1 MAAWRQGEPA
11 NIDEWLRAPDGRP
24 RVTVVYTSH
33 LDEDQRVFVT
43 ALLLNKIVSW
53 VRRQPGTGDLR
64 CLLYMDEIFG
74 YFPPTANPPTKKPLL
89 TLLKQ
94 ARAHGLGVLLST
106 QNPVD
111 LDYRGLANMGI
122 WAIGRLQTTQDQA
135 RIRTGIEAALEDSE
149 FAGSFDNLISGVQ
162 KRVFLVHDIHRP
174 APALVHSRWA
184 MSYLRGPITRDEI
197 ERLPGA
203 TRTQPR
209 AAATAAGTMAPGA
222 ATAAAAPRAGAASAP
237 PPLPAP
243 LRARYLNRFGGN
255 IASPHLYVKAAVRYK
270 AAGAAGPETVH
281 SIAFPIDPSHGP
293 AEVLTGAPI
302 QVDEAALAEA
312 PPAGVSYGD
321 LPSFLAVEG
330 AKTLE
335 RALRD
340 RLDDAFTIDLL
351 YDPETKSLSRPGE
364 MMEDFALR
372 LRDTPAIQSKRR
384 SLESKLTSK
393 RGQIQD
399 RQEEVKARG
408 MEKWA
413 SIGTSI
419 LSNASIIFGR
429 KRTVTGVGGVL
440 SKQRMESTA
449 RQRIERLQAEV
460 VELEDEISRLSAV
473 DPLRFETRSVKPS
486 RSDVSLIRYDI
497 LWVT

>member
-1 MAAWRQGEPA
+1 
-11 NIDEWLRAPDGRP
+11 
-24 RVTVVYTSH
+24 
-33 LDEDQRVFVT
+33 
-43 ALLLNKIVSW
+43 
-53 VRRQPGTGDLR
+53 
-64 CLLYMDEIFG
+64 
-74 YFPPTANPPTKKPLL
+74 
-89 TLLKQ
+89 
-94 ARAHGLGVLLST
+94 
-106 QNPVD
+106 
-111 LDYRGLANMGI
+111 
-122 WAIGRLQTTQDQA
+122 
-135 RIRTGIEAALEDSE
+135 
-149 FAGSFDNLISGVQ
+149 
-162 KRVFLVHDIHRP
+162 
-174 APALVHSRWA
+174 
-184 MSYLRGPITRDEI
+184 
-197 ERLPGA
+197 
-203 TRTQPR
+203 
-209 AAATAAGTMAPGA
+209 
-222 ATAAAAPRAGAASAP
+222 
-237 PPLPAP
+237 
-243 LRARYLNRFGGN
+243 
-255 IASPHLYVKAAVRYK
+255 VKAAVRYK